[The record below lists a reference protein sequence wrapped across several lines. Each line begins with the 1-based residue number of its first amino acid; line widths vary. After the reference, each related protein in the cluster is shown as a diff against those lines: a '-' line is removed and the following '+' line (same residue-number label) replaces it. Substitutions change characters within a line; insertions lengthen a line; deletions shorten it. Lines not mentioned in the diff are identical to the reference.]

1 MPYALQVPIF
11 AYSKRLTFA
20 RGVHR
25 GRTASCPTTP
35 AQIPACGII
44 APGFSE
50 VFASAKALSQTRGD
64 AHDCA
69 LGTTYNTW
77 FSNAK
82 PFHQLIKANPI
93 VTLTLAAPIEKFPQR
108 SDGIEIERIETGQV
122 SIYTEVIVTLL
133 QKVRCTAK
141 HAKAAKKNQNH
152 ESFFKTICVEV

>member
-1 MPYALQVPIF
+1 MNDGNKN
-11 AYSKRLTFA
+11 KR
-20 RGVHR
+20 HR

-50 VFASAKALSQTRGD
+50 VFASAQTSGD

-69 LGTTYNTW
+69 LGTTYTTW

-108 SDGIEIERIETGQV
+108 PDGIKIERIETRQV
-122 SIYTEVIVTLL
+122 AIYTEVIIVVLATYTIRPELSGKKGGVLL
-133 QKVRCTAK
+133 FDEIPT
-141 HAKAAKKNQNH
+141 
-152 ESFFKTICVEV
+152 